1 MEDSVMTTANIFFCI
16 FGLLTLLYFVVSGNS
31 ALRVRL
37 PIAVNKFRLLQR
49 NNKLISST
57 TILAVLS
64 FNLIGLGY
72 PANAAVVLLGESRD
86 VHSSASVTVP
96 TGSES
101 SSASRNSLGD
111 FADFDQLIASDVTLE
126 TGSASSTAHQSS
138 QISTKSI
145 SASGEVTANAE
156 LTAYDPMFYTSADG
170 SANTGFSF
178 TFELTSSQMFDLS
191 GSVSSFL
198 NPGGY
203 TYGQAELSLASQ
215 DGSVNISF
223 RTPYSGAAT
232 TPFDLSGSLFP
243 SIYTLNANANVYADA
258 YDMGTTSGGAEFSY
272 NLQFTN
278 PVPIPAAGLLFGFGL
293 LGLVGVA
300 RRKKVA

>member
-1 MEDSVMTTANIFFCI
+1 
-16 FGLLTLLYFVVSGNS
+16 
-31 ALRVRL
+31 
-37 PIAVNKFRLLQR
+37 
-49 NNKLISST
+49 
-57 TILAVLS
+57 
-64 FNLIGLGY
+64 
-72 PANAAVVLLGESRD
+72 
-86 VHSSASVTVP
+86 
-96 TGSES
+96 
-101 SSASRNSLGD
+101 
-111 FADFDQLIASDVTLE
+111 
-126 TGSASSTAHQSS
+126 
-138 QISTKSI
+138 
-145 SASGEVTANAE
+145 
-156 LTAYDPMFYTSADG
+156 
-170 SANTGFSF
+170 
-178 TFELTSSQMFDLS
+178 MFDLS

-243 SIYTLNANANVYADA
+243 NIYTLNANANVYADA